1 MEFAKEFGPLDDAVL
16 GEKVMQALR
25 VQARRV
31 AWHAALLVTFLSLH
45 ALARPAV
52 DMSGARRRGGHWT
65 APTSQGAAV
74 LTLDPHLQKDVE
86 TLLRQARAP
95 EAAAVVIDVRTGR
108 ILAWTSVD
116 GQGRDLVSEPYA
128 PPASL
133 FKVVT
138 AAALL
143 EDHVPVSA
151 RQCYVGG
158 HRNVHL
164 RDLRSS
170 GAGGA
175 TCSTFSEALGYSL
188 NMVMAGLANR
198 YLDAKKLQAFALRM
212 GFNGSVP
219 IDVEVRGGSARVPTS
234 EEGMARA
241 AAGFGPGTLTPLEAA
256 YMMTIIARD
265 GERPAL
271 QLIDGWVD
279 SDKALRPT
287 PVSDRRAIGAA
298 TARTLRGLLEVT
310 PREGTAFK
318 AFRDPSGKRY
328 LGSHGGGG
336 KTGTL
341 TRGQQSRLFSW
352 YAGFAPAQNPQV
364 AVAVML
370 ANEQR
375 WWRKGSEVARDVL
388 RAYFA
393 HQKTAGITHPLRSST
408 ARRSP

>member
-1 MEFAKEFGPLDDAVL
+1 M
-16 GEKVMQALR
+16 
-25 VQARRV
+25 
-31 AWHAALLVTFLSLH
+31 
-45 ALARPAV
+45 
-52 DMSGARRRGGHWT
+52 
-65 APTSQGAAV
+65 
-74 LTLDPHLQKDVE
+74 
-86 TLLRQARAP
+86 
-95 EAAAVVIDVRTGR
+95 
-108 ILAWTSVD
+108 D

-143 EDHVPVSA
+143 EDKVPVSA

-265 GERPAL
+265 G
-271 QLIDGWVD
+271 
-279 SDKALRPT
+279 
-287 PVSDRRAIGAA
+287 
-298 TARTLRGLLEVT
+298 
-310 PREGTAFK
+310 
-318 AFRDPSGKRY
+318 
-328 LGSHGGGG
+328 
-336 KTGTL
+336 
-341 TRGQQSRLFSW
+341 
-352 YAGFAPAQNPQV
+352 
-364 AVAVML
+364 
-370 ANEQR
+370 
-375 WWRKGSEVARDVL
+375 
-388 RAYFA
+388 
-393 HQKTAGITHPLRSST
+393 RSS
-408 ARRSP
+408 AYS